1 MSLSDVLFGIASSNK
16 GEAVETPR
24 TSFWTAL
31 RGWFR

>member
-1 MSLSDVLFGIASSNK
+1 MSLSDLLFGTPSSDK

>member
-1 MSLSDVLFGIASSNK
+1 MSLSDLLFGTASSDK

-24 TSFWTAL
+24 MGFWTAL